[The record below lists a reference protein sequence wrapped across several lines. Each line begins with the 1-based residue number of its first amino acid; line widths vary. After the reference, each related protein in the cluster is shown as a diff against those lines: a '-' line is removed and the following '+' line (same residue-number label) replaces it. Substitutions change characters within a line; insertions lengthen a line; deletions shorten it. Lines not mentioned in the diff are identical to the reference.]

1 VKVLA
6 PVVLLLAGS
15 GFLFAKEAY
24 RTFESLDR
32 RDDLGLGVDFFV
44 DEELK
49 AKKLTYR
56 HQGRDFRI
64 TDVHGRIVRE
74 IFA

>member
-1 VKVLA
+1 MKVLA
-6 PVVLLLAGS
+6 PAVLLLAGS

-44 DEELK
+44 DEGLK
-49 AKKLTYR
+49 AKKLTYTATKA
-56 HQGRDFRI
+56 GI
-64 TDVHGRIVRE
+64 SASPTCMVAS
-74 IFA
+74 FAES